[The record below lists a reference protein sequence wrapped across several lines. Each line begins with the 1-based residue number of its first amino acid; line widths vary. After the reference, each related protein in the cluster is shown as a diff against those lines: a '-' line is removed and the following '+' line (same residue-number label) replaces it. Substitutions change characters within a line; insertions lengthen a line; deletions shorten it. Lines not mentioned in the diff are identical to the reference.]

1 MTNLYNRL
9 LKSVIKFSDY
19 AHIIEKVGDNSINFY
34 QYLQNIIKND
44 LNIFFN
50 LIQNLENINRLS
62 LNSSF
67 LDDSNDERSKIFANN
82 IEGEFKKLRKMNN
95 VKDNKIKQLMS
106 QINNLTNSKTEGNN
120 SNNNFNI
127 LNAEKNQ
134 NQWNKKLEQIILE
147 KDNKLQSLIY
157 QLNMKRNETEPNNGD
172 IQNIIAEKDKEIFNL
187 LK

>member
-1 MTNLYNRL
+1 
-9 LKSVIKFSDY
+9 
-19 AHIIEKVGDNSINFY
+19 
-34 QYLQNIIKND
+34 
-44 LNIFFN
+44 
-50 LIQNLENINRLS
+50 
-62 LNSSF
+62 
-67 LDDSNDERSKIFANN
+67 
-82 IEGEFKKLRKMNN
+82 MNN

-187 LK
+187 QKQLNIYELNEKKFL